1 MGFGR
6 ILLTIKVLL
15 ILETFFRIKHT
26 YMSKVGEKSYTFSPV
41 IYLWNLIAFFHPHFL
56 WLYLHQCSHL
66 PNNLLPCAGCQSL
79 WTYFPIWW
87 PWVPSP
93 MELFFYLQLRTFP
106 KAQTSAISTST
117 YIALKKKKNPI
128 WMVTVNFQWLPFLMF
143 QPFSLFPAARSVFR
157 HFPLQLLSPQWNFNT
172 TDMLH
177 IYLCTVCYKGAL
189 N

>member
-1 MGFGR
+1 
-6 ILLTIKVLL
+6 
-15 ILETFFRIKHT
+15 
-26 YMSKVGEKSYTFSPV
+26 
-41 IYLWNLIAFFHPHFL
+41 
-56 WLYLHQCSHL
+56 
-66 PNNLLPCAGCQSL
+66 
-79 WTYFPIWW
+79 
-87 PWVPSP
+87 

-117 YIALKKKKNPI
+117 YIALKKKKKNSI

-189 N
+189 KLKKKNFSFPPLPCTNGILSLQQDTPASSGLSSSLHLYPHLLSPALQLIFSSSSPLSLPYKGPSTNNSLPR